1 MSVGCG
7 CWSSPVPTSRALW
20 EHWPEVLSLWAWVSS
35 GQMEREELHP
45 QGALWS
51 GESLELPPSPL
62 TSSRW
67 GPWCLMT
74 SQCGS
79 AEGHL
84 QGQGFSG
91 GQLSRAAPRA
101 AWGRAMLLV
110 SCCSPGESG
119 TSWEAQAQPVVAL
132 VAGVVTS
139 CAIFGAAQQNE
150 GMSLGWSQPC
160 CQLLPGRW
168 LFLCL

>member
-45 QGALWS
+45 QGTLGS

-84 QGQGFSG
+84 QGSRFLRGTAQQSCPKGSMG
-91 GQLSRAAPRA
+91 KSNAAGILLLSRGIRHVLGSTGTACGGFGCRCCH
-101 AWGRAMLLV
+101 LL
-110 SCCSPGESG
+110 CHLWCSSAE
-119 TSWEAQAQPVVAL
+119 
-132 VAGVVTS
+132 
-139 CAIFGAAQQNE
+139 
-150 GMSLGWSQPC
+150 
-160 CQLLPGRW
+160 
-168 LFLCL
+168 